1 MDNFVHI
8 QGLHIKNFKALA
20 DVKMGRLWNEQAAEP
35 LTPITTVIGK
45 NGTGKSSL
53 MDAFGFLAD
62 CLKYGV
68 EIACDEQ
75 NRGGYEKI
83 HSLGKK
89 DRFLLKS
96 IIKKVVMTD
105 RLRMSY
111 RLIWTRKDGLLF

>member
-20 DVKMGRLWNEQAAEP
+20 DIKMGRLWNEQAAEP

-68 EIACDEQ
+68 EAACDAQ

-83 HSLGKK
+83 HSLGKEGPISFEIYYK
-89 DRFLLKS
+89 ESRN
-96 IIKKVVMTD
+96 D
-105 RLRMSY
+105 RL
-111 RLIWTRKDGLLF
+111 

>member
-1 MDNFVHI
+1 MNNFVHI

-75 NRGGYEKI
+75 NLDSSASHVVNRTNI
-83 HSLGKK
+83 LSLIYHIY
-89 DRFLLKS
+89 DTLS
-96 IIKKVVMTD
+96 
-105 RLRMSY
+105 
-111 RLIWTRKDGLLF
+111 RKP

>member
-20 DVKMGRLWNEQAAEP
+20 DIKMGRLWNEQAAEP

-53 MDAFGFLAD
+53 IDAFGFLAD

-68 EIACDEQ
+68 
-75 NRGGYEKI
+75 
-83 HSLGKK
+83 
-89 DRFLLKS
+89 
-96 IIKKVVMTD
+96 
-105 RLRMSY
+105 
-111 RLIWTRKDGLLF
+111 